1 MMKNKYKIICV
12 ALCTFCMLAFFALS
26 FGVINVKAYADISVV
41 DEKTLYNETNTYN
54 ISDDCFDGEDF
65 KVNYDSNIADDNKLR
80 YKLQYDLSQKNA
92 NTVMDYPQIT
102 VLTPGLGSHALT
114 WSNNF
119 FKKGDSFEFSY
130 DSKSI
135 IAKIDDFAG
144 GANIYCVK
152 V

>member
-1 MMKNKYKIICV
+1 M
-12 ALCTFCMLAFFALS
+12 
-26 FGVINVKAYADISVV
+26 
-41 DEKTLYNETNTYN
+41 
-54 ISDDCFDGEDF
+54 
-65 KVNYDSNIADDNKLR
+65 R
-80 YKLQYDLSQKNA
+80 YKLQYNLSQKNA

-102 VLTPGLGSHALT
+102 VLTPGYGSHAVT